1 MDTEVKNT
9 SENICLKIRSTKKER
24 YLLPFTSLV
33 LLFIDE
39 SIRKNTSSFISILF
53 FSLICLFIN
62 FPVLVTW
69 TKSKPIYIEELFVDS
84 GKIPLIK
91 LDDETKQTYKKI
103 YDYILILTN
112 SILVSL
118 LSNYWFYKTETEKS
132 FYEIMG
138 VTGGILQIFHL
149 LNIMT
154 GTITLFT
161 IKYYIKNRIHDNISD
176 STEDSDF
183 DKQIEGKVLFK
194 KEHSNSPIFNEDN
207 L

>member
-1 MDTEVKNT
+1 MYFDETCKNC
-9 SENICLKIRSTKKER
+9 SKKILSLKKER
-24 YLLPFTSLV
+24 YFLPFTSLV

-39 SIRKNTSSFISILF
+39 NIRKNTSSFISILF

-91 LDDETKQTYKKI
+91 LDDETKHTYKKI

-138 VTGGILQIFHL
+138 ITGGILQIFHL

-154 GTITLFT
+154 GTITLYS
-161 IKYYIKNRIHDNISD
+161 IKYYIRHKIHDNISD

-183 DKQIEGKVLFK
+183 DKQIENKILFK
-194 KEHSNSPIFNEDN
+194 KESSNTSN
-207 L
+207 LIEENL

>member
-1 MDTEVKNT
+1 MYFNDTCENCSKNIL
-9 SENICLKIRSTKKER
+9 SLKKER
-24 YLLPFTSLV
+24 YLLPFSSLV

-39 SIRKNTSSFISILF
+39 NIRKNTSSFISILF
-53 FSLICLFIN
+53 LSLICLFIN
-62 FPVLVTW
+62 FPFLVTW

-91 LDDETKQTYKKI
+91 LDDETKQTYKRI

-154 GTITLFT
+154 GTITLCS
-161 IKYYIKNRIHDNISD
+161 IKYYIRHKIHDNISD

-183 DKQIEGKVLFK
+183 DKQI
-194 KEHSNSPIFNEDN
+194 
-207 L
+207 

>member
-1 MDTEVKNT
+1 
-9 SENICLKIRSTKKER
+9 
-24 YLLPFTSLV
+24 
-33 LLFIDE
+33 
-39 SIRKNTSSFISILF
+39 
-53 FSLICLFIN
+53 
-62 FPVLVTW
+62 
-69 TKSKPIYIEELFVDS
+69 
-84 GKIPLIK
+84 
-91 LDDETKQTYKKI
+91 
-103 YDYILILTN
+103 
-112 SILVSL
+112 
-118 LSNYWFYKTETEKS
+118 
-132 FYEIMG
+132 MG

-183 DKQIEGKVLFK
+183 DKQIESKVLFK

>member
-1 MDTEVKNT
+1 MDTEVNNT
-9 SENICLKIRSTKKER
+9 CENICSEELYLSLKKER
-24 YLLPFTSLV
+24 YLLPFSSLV

-39 SIRKNTSSFISILF
+39 NIRKNTSSFISILF
-53 FSLICLFIN
+53 LSLICLFIN
-62 FPVLVTW
+62 FPFLVTW

-91 LDDETKQTYKKI
+91 LDDETKQTYKRI

-154 GTITLFT
+154 GTITLC
-161 IKYYIKNRIHDNISD
+161 YY
-176 STEDSDF
+176 
-183 DKQIEGKVLFK
+183 
-194 KEHSNSPIFNEDN
+194 
-207 L
+207 